1 MQLFFLRCGE
11 HARIDGNH
19 VLLRY
24 GGGELTLYAHLK
36 KGSIAVKPGQLD
48 DTVYV

>member
-1 MQLFFLRCGE
+1 MPGSTETMFCFGM
-11 HARIDGNH
+11 
-19 VLLRY
+19 